1 MTSVKYPLMCSYKN
15 AFNKI
20 IIHPDLEFSRVESWS
35 QDPFL
40 QVSVLKL
47 LSLGLETAESWSWS
61 RLWIS
66 KS

>member
-1 MTSVKYPLMCSYKN
+1 VKYPLMCSYKN

-47 LSLGLETAESWSWS
+47 LSLGLG
-61 RLWIS
+61 LGYG
-66 KS
+66 